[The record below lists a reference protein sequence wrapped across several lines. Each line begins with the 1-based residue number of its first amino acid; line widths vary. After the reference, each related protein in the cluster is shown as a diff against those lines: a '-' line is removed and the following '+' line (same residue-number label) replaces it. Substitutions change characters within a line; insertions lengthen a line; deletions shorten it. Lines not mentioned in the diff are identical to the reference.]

1 METTKYIK
9 MTAVGNCRRM
19 DRRTDMQVTI
29 SEEVN
34 ADKEIETKYGKNV
47 ASEELAFA
55 DGLSACNRDYVS
67 STNHN

>member
-29 SEEVN
+29 SEEGNV
-34 ADKEIETKYGKNV
+34 DTEIETKYGKNV
-47 ASEELAFA
+47 TSEEQKKIAFA
-55 DGLSACNRDYVS
+55 DGLPACNRDFV
-67 STNHN
+67 

>member
-1 METTKYIK
+1 
-9 MTAVGNCRRM
+9 
-19 DRRTDMQVTI
+19 MQVTI

-67 STNHN
+67 STNDN